1 MEDDGVDDGVGG
13 DDNDY
18 GGDNDN
24 DDDDGGG
31 DDGGGDGGG
40 DVYLSCGLRTRRF
53 LMKLTPFSEMCEKL
67 GKSIV

>member
-1 MEDDGVDDGVGG
+1 MEDDDVDDGVGG

-24 DDDDGGG
+24 DDD
-31 DDGGGDGGG
+31 GGGDGCD